1 MRVRIR
7 ARVRASD
14 SVGVRA
20 GARGRLEAEE
30 ERREGRVGPDP
41 LELHAAHPLGRVDE
55 THLRLGV
62 ITREHS
68 GDS

>member
-1 MRVRIR
+1 MR

-14 SVGVRA
+14 SVGARA

-30 ERREGRVGPDP
+30 ERCEGRVGPEP

-55 THLRLGV
+55 AHLRLGV
-62 ITREHS
+62 MTREHS